1 MGKIGDLIVRLSLK
15 KEDYEKGL
23 KEVQRS
29 TKKAGGIFSHME
41 GVGVQAW
48 EMICDAALKAAKQ
61 ILVATNKVSDEWELF
76 CAKGKA
82 AWDSFTK
89 NIANNATWKTA
100 ITGLVTSINWKDLF
114 SSIGKETNAAEILFA
129 AKDEDTEIANSIKL
143 ERARI
148 AEQLEQL
155 RIDMRDA
162 TKTYEEKAAAAK
174 EYERLVL
181 PIYDKEIERV
191 QRLKNAQ
198 YEAFVTNSKWEGNGK
213 VKANQK
219 IWEEMLVAYGDQSK
233 IAALGGK
240 TFFDAIKGGT
250 DNQALLKYAAD
261 RFGFKSTNVAKYWL
275 DNFYNHYE
283 TERNG
288 EEVQALVDSILA
300 VYAAEAAR
308 TSELRTVKT
317 AYNNAVAG
325 MEREKE
331 EARAELEAEKQEF
344 NELLDDIYNDFYNS
358 LDDIIYEPIEIE
370 IEPIHFDFTETEK
383 QIDQFLAEWRKDQ
396 EEIAMLNSMFENS
409 MVSSISGGMQAFT
422 DMLMGVEGADASKVF
437 AALMEPFARTMVQLG
452 EILLA
457 EGLAIEVFK
466 SSLSSLNGTAA
477 IAAGIGLIA
486 LGSALGSAIQALG
499 SASMSSAASTS
510 AADSSSGGLETY
522 DQEITVYVT
531 GEISGDK
538 IILSGQ
544 KTLNKWKR

>member
-100 ITGLVTSINWKDLF
+100 ITGLITSINWKDLF

-129 AKDEDTEIANSIKL
+129 AKDADTEIANSIKL

-213 VKANQK
+213 VEANQK

-240 TFFDAIKGGT
+240 TFFDAIAGGT

-283 TERNG
+283 TGRNG

-331 EARAELEAEKQEF
+331 EARKELEAEKQKF
-344 NELLDDIYNDFYNS
+344 NELLDDIYDDFYNS
-358 LDDIIYEPIEIE
+358 LDDIIYEPVEIE

-396 EEIAMLNSMFENS
+396 EEIAMLNKMFEDS

>member
-29 TKKAGGIFSHME
+29 TKKTGGIFSHME

-100 ITGLVTSINWKDLF
+100 ITGLITSINWKDLF

-129 AKDEDTEIANSIKL
+129 AKDADTEIANSIKL

-191 QRLKNAQ
+191 QRLKDAQ

-213 VKANQK
+213 VEANQK

-240 TFFDAIKGGT
+240 TFFDAIAGGT

-283 TERNG
+283 TGRNG

-331 EARAELEAEKQEF
+331 EARKELEAEKQKF
-344 NELLDDIYNDFYNS
+344 NELLDDIYDDFYNS
-358 LDDIIYEPIEIE
+358 LDDIIYEPVEIE

-396 EEIAMLNSMFENS
+396 EEIAMLNKMFEDS